1 MYPYFLLAAFLQGV
15 SLAPQVPLLE
25 DCSVAGRVVA
35 SLRPTDNVQVRS
47 SRAGESQTCYAVT
60 ARIDGRDTAG
70 YVLGQALPAIVEF
83 ESQRKEA
90 AKPDPPP
97 ATAPAPAPAAA
108 SRLRTFRNFSGLD
121 VIKNQPF
128 ELSSLDGNI
137 ILVCFWSP
145 RFPESERE
153 LIAVSRL
160 VSQLG
165 GRGLQAVGVSLDIQ
179 RLELLDSL
187 DDSGARF
194 PNVPDTNGLADRE
207 GVSVQALPYT
217 FILNRRHE
225 IVASGLHGA
234 ALETTVQNLLREQ

>member
-15 SLAPQVPLLE
+15 SLAPRIPLLE
-25 DCSVAGRVVA
+25 DCSSAGRVVA
-35 SLRPTDNVQVRS
+35 SLRLTDHLQVRS
-47 SRAGESQTCYAVT
+47 SRAGESQICYAVT
-60 ARIDGRDTAG
+60 ARIGGRDVAG

-83 ESQRKEA
+83 ESKRKEA
-90 AKPDPPP
+90 SKPDPPP
-97 ATAPAPAPAAA
+97 MSAPAPAAA

-121 VIKNQPF
+121 VIKNRPF
-128 ELSSLDGNI
+128 ELSGLNGKI
-137 ILVCFWSP
+137 ILICFWSP

-160 VSQLG
+160 VSQFG
-165 GRGLQAVGVSLDIQ
+165 GHGLQAVGVSLDIQ

-217 FILNRRHE
+217 FILNQRHE
-225 IVASGLHGA
+225 VVASGLHGTT
-234 ALETTVQNLLREQ
+234 LETTVQNLLRER